1 MATAAPQRFNRKA
14 PGKRISCLACAAMA
28 TSLRAGGHC
37 FASLGGLT
45 MTPRS
50 RLPLRGVAGE
60 PEVSTAV
67 PRLRPATAGDM
78 PWIALTIASMV
89 MSPFGL
95 QAENFLVAEDDGPD
109 DGRLGF
115 AQLRRLGPSDSQ
127 GEEPAPFLLASLY
140 VKAEARGQGVGSR
153 LVRALLGR
161 SDEPRKRTVYA
172 LTLKNKL
179 GFFERLQFKELS
191 GKDLSLLP
199 TELGLRHLENLDS
212 ATEQLRAHHPHHPG
226 EVSEDLVDVLREISA
241 SAETADADAKTLSC
255 KQALMLQWAAAGA
268 GGSVSA
274 TDAKLLLKK
283 VHIKLARK
291 LRSSGYATNRSFP
304 EVCREMLTELE
315 SAKQAASS
323 TCRLPV
329 ENADSAKKLLAKCF
343 TNLLEASD
351 LKLVGTSIIQLLP
364 AMKAGVVSEKA

>member
-14 PGKRISCLACAAMA
+14 PAPRTCISCLACAAMT
-28 TSLRAGGHC
+28 TSLRASGHC
-37 FASLGGLT
+37 FASPGGLT
-45 MTPRS
+45 MTHRS
-50 RLPLRGVAGE
+50 RLPLRGVTSGE

-95 QAENFLVAEDDGPD
+95 QAENFLVAEDDAPG

-199 TELGLRHLENLDS
+199 TELGLE
-212 ATEQLRAHHPHHPG
+212 AQLGRVIAPIAAG
-226 EVSEDLVDVLREISA
+226 EPLVVLRYE
-241 SAETADADAKTLSC
+241 
-255 KQALMLQWAAAGA
+255 G
-268 GGSVSA
+268 
-274 TDAKLLLKK
+274 
-283 VHIKLARK
+283 
-291 LRSSGYATNRSFP
+291 P
-304 EVCREMLTELE
+304 
-315 SAKQAASS
+315 
-323 TCRLPV
+323 
-329 ENADSAKKLLAKCF
+329 
-343 TNLLEASD
+343 
-351 LKLVGTSIIQLLP
+351 
-364 AMKAGVVSEKA
+364 